1 MLYPCVFVAFLFFDF
16 FENAAWQP
24 QGEMRDR
31 GANAAV
37 IGLWKNKFSNKK
49 QWICNNDRQGFANP
63 INKQIIVREFLH
75 YGMGQ

>member
-1 MLYPCVFVAFLFFDF
+1 MYPCVFVAFLF

-37 IGLWKNKFSNKK
+37 IGLCEDQCSNKK
-49 QWICNNDRQGFANP
+49 QWDLQ
-63 INKQIIVREFLH
+63 
-75 YGMGQ
+75 

>member
-31 GANAAV
+31 GANA
-37 IGLWKNKFSNKK
+37 
-49 QWICNNDRQGFANP
+49 DRQ
-63 INKQIIVREFLH
+63 ITVREFLH
-75 YGMGQ
+75 YHGMGQ

>member
-1 MLYPCVFVAFLFFDF
+1 MYPCVFVAFLFFDF

-37 IGLWKNKFSNKK
+37 IGLWKEKFSNKK
-49 QWICNNDRQGFANP
+49 HGFA
-63 INKQIIVREFLH
+63 IMTDRDLQIP
-75 YGMGQ
+75 

>member
-1 MLYPCVFVAFLFFDF
+1 MYPCVVVAFLFFDF

-37 IGLWKNKFSNKK
+37 IGLCKDQFSKK
-49 QWICNNDRQGFANP
+49 TVGFA
-63 INKQIIVREFLH
+63 IITDRDVQIA
-75 YGMGQ
+75 

>member
-24 QGEMRDR
+24 QGEMRER

-37 IGLWKNKFSNKK
+37 IGLCEDQCSNKK
-49 QWICNNDRQGFANP
+49 QWDLQ
-63 INKQIIVREFLH
+63 
-75 YGMGQ
+75 

>member
-1 MLYPCVFVAFLFFDF
+1 MYPCVFVAFLFFDF

-37 IGLWKNKFSNKK
+37 IGLWEDQFSKKNS
-49 QWICNNDRQGFANP
+49 RFA
-63 INKQIIVREFLH
+63 
-75 YGMGQ
+75 